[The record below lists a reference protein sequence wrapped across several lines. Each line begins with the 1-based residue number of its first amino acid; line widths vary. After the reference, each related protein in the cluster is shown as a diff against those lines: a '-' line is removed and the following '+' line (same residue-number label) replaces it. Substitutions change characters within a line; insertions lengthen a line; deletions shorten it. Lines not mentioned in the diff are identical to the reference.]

1 MNYPFQAPLY
11 AIALGDTTPRKDLLI
26 SNLTH
31 NDLAFL
37 GNTFLLK
44 SADSHNFAK
53 EKKYNLQLPK
63 NKNNYIMKK

>member
-37 GNTFLLK
+37 GNTFPVEI
-44 SADSHNFAK
+44 SGQSQFAK